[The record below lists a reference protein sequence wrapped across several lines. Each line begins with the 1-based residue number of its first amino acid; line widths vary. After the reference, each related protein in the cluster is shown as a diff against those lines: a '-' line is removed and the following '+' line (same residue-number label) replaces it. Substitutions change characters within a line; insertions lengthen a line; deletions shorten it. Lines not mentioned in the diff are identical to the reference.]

1 VAKRDAELEQ
11 KLSKTVERYV
21 SIANRGE
28 DARKRDD
35 KIGANLWLG
44 HHYVG
49 VMPSR
54 DRPMITANIFKALI
68 HHKASIMVKQLP
80 IPVVEATDAGDAEAA
95 EHLRNLLMH
104 IFKNDDMMLKTRK
117 AVIVSNVMRTCALK
131 VVWDD
136 TLRGGVGDVT
146 TDLIMPWNLIL
157 DTQVSSYD
165 RMSFCGDR
173 TVMPRSKAMTMY
185 PKAAEELEEP
195 DASGGQSVKFFGSSD
210 SPIKDPW
217 GKGTAGD
224 LRGAPTSVN
233 SKPVFA
239 VFAGEIGFA
248 SDKDDLVEICEVY
261 HRDLTLYETEQ
272 VKRDERGNEEYE
284 YVKDE
289 TGELQFD
296 QIESQFHH
304 DQETGWL
311 LEIPQFV
318 IRKEQVVELV
328 RKRKYPEWRRTTAIF
343 PDGKVIEDIA
353 WDGPLPY
360 AFMSDD
366 EPLSGVWWR
375 GSGLQLETLQA
386 MMNVSLS
393 TMVHNLRMGSLQA
406 FKVSPS
412 AGIQGQALTLKPGQ
426 LVYCDPKQMEAIQV
440 PQLSP
445 EWFNWINNLMG
456 LMERVVGAQG
466 IMQGEAAG
474 RVDSAAGYDLLAEI
488 GGSRIVE
495 CTQRMEKTLAEW
507 AQIVSWFAQNYY
519 TEKHAIAVEDNE
531 GKQSYERAYGPL
543 LNTVSPLRFGIE
555 VGSSMAWS
563 ESAKRQRDL
572 ELFKAG
578 VIDRVELYKRMGLAN
593 WKPMLER
600 IKEEMAAG
608 QPWMAGGAGSPPPR
622 TRQTVPKAKPTSNGK
637 R

>member
-1 VAKRDAELEQ
+1 MELESRLA
-11 KLSKTVERYV
+11 KMVERYV
-21 SIANRGE
+21 GIANRGE

-54 DRPMITANIFKALI
+54 DRPMIMANLFKALI

-95 EHLRNLLMH
+95 EHLRNLLLH
-104 IFKNDDMMLKTRK
+104 IFKNDDMLLKTRK

-131 VVWDD
+131 VLWDD
-136 TLRGGVGDVT
+136 TLHGGVGDIT
-146 TDLIMPWNLIL
+146 TDLIMPWNLLL
-157 DTQVSSYD
+157 DTQVSAYD

-173 TVMPRSKAMTMY
+173 TVMSRAKAMSMY
-185 PKAAEELEEP
+185 PHAAKELEEP
-195 DASGGQSVKFFGSSD
+195 DASGGQPVKFFGSSD

-248 SDKDDLVEICEVY
+248 SDKDVLVEICEVY
-261 HRDLTLYETEQ
+261 HRDLTLYEDEQ
-272 VKRDERGNEEYE
+272 VVRDSKGNEEYE

-289 TGELQFD
+289 ESGEPLFD
-296 QIESQFHH
+296 QIESQYMH

-318 IRKEQVVELV
+318 IRKQQVMELV
-328 RKRKYPEWRRTTAIF
+328 RKRKYPDWRRTTCIF

-353 WDGPLPY
+353 WDMPLPY

-375 GSGLQLETLQA
+375 GSGLQLETMQA

-406 FKVSPS
+406 FKVSPMS
-412 AGIQGQALTLKPGQ
+412 GIQGQALTLKPGQ
-426 LVYCDPKQMEAIQV
+426 LVYVDPKNMEAIQV
-440 PQLSP
+440 PQLSQ
-445 EWFNWINNLMG
+445 EWFNWINNLVS

-474 RVDSAAGYDLLAEI
+474 RVDSAAGYDLLAES

-495 CTQRMEKTLAEW
+495 CTQRMEATLAEW
-507 AQIVSWFAQNYY
+507 AQIVAVFAQNYY
-519 TEKHAIAVEDNE
+519 TEKHAIAVEDKD
-531 GKQSYERAYGPL
+531 GKQTYERAYGPL
-543 LNTVSPLRFGIE
+543 LNTISPLRFGIE
-555 VGSSMAWS
+555 VGSTMAWS
-563 ESAKRQRDL
+563 ESAKRARDVD
-572 ELFKAG
+572 LFQKG
-578 VIDRVELYKRMGLAN
+578 IIDRVELYKRMGLAN
-593 WKPMLER
+593 WKPMMER
-600 IKEEMAAG
+600 MDAEIAAG
-608 QPWMAGGAGSPPPR
+608 KGWMAGAAGSPPPR
-622 TRQTVPKAKPTSNGK
+622 TRQTVPSQKKKPTSNG
-637 R
+637 RA